1 MPLDEEPLRPM
12 ERRYL
17 DYVPAVFARTLDQAE
32 VFCDLLNDQD
42 VPAIVAADEASGQN
56 GDDEDHVHTPGIPQ
70 GVPVLVP
77 EALLEEA
84 SEIIADHED
93 MDEFQVNEEDD
104 QKHLDD
110 DDEVQADDVQADDF
124 LDVDLEDEE
133 EFD

>member
-1 MPLDEEPLRPM
+1 MPLDNESLRPM

-17 DYVPAVFARTLDQAE
+17 DYVPAVFARSPDQAE

-42 VPAIVAADEASGQN
+42 VPAIVAADEAHGQN
-56 GDDEDHVHTPGIPQ
+56 DDDEDHTHTPGIPQ

-77 EALLEEA
+77 EALLDEA

-93 MDEFQVNEEDD
+93 MDEFEVNEEGG

-110 DDEVQADDVQADDF
+110 DDVHADDF

-133 EFD
+133 ELE